1 MSPEW
6 SDMSIFELLFPWTST
21 VKIQQS
27 CWCSTKPTSVSSHRN
42 VTRSLHNI
50 AGKWLSLLF
59 RKKQPSDDLYKCIIR
74 IISMLFESVDPCRK
88 EVKTEDVFLVYNHF
102 NREVHVCGKI
112 SNKLWHINVIKISNL
127 ILILISSTPVAH
139 KKSVGFQWRH

>member
-1 MSPEW
+1 M
-6 SDMSIFELLFPWTST
+6 
-21 VKIQQS
+21 
-27 CWCSTKPTSVSSHRN
+27 SSHRN

-88 EVKTEDVFLVYNHF
+88 LFSISSKEVKTEDVFLVYNHF
-102 NREVHVCGKI
+102 NRHKSMSVVKYPT
-112 SNKLWHINVIKISNL
+112 NYDINVIKISNL

-139 KKSVGFQWRH
+139 KKSVGFQ